1 VINQIRQW
9 ERLRLKATQIVITIV
24 VIALVGGGAILLYDE
39 TSGPSVSSSVS
50 TNASLVSELDCFGSN
65 AYTTVAL
72 RVNSTSTS
80 TSITTYSG
88 PGEMEFDY
96 RTNTTVA
103 APVGTVVT
111 TTTTFASSSGN
122 VVSEWEAVTCTYVK

>member
-1 VINQIRQW
+1 M
-9 ERLRLKATQIVITIV
+9 RLKATQIVITIV
-24 VIALVGGGAILLYDE
+24 VIALVGGGAILVYDE
-39 TSGPSVSSSVS
+39 TSEPSVSSSAS
-50 TNASLVSELDCFGSN
+50 TNVTLASELDCYGSN
-65 AYTTVAL
+65 AYATVVL

-80 TSITTYSG
+80 TSVATYSG

-111 TTTTFASSSGN
+111 TTSAFASSSGN
-122 VVSEWEAVTCTYVK
+122 VVSEWEDVTCTYVK